1 MRIEVFAVLRFLL
14 TIFVVLSLIGCDRPK
29 EASVSNGQDV
39 APATAPAIDPATQPA
54 TSAPP
59 APSVAMQIETRG
71 TVKFPSAILRVGTS
85 DDKVVA
91 LLYTNDPKDALKDQ
105 YAGNSFYFQMELNA
119 DDVKDFADSDWR
131 FESASS
137 EKADTP
143 YGIFLD
149 GHRQQLQPVDVK
161 ISFEPAGGD
170 QTLVTI
176 SGKFLLVHVEDAS
189 QPPRMVKLLAE
200 FPAKT
205 VLKS

>member
-1 MRIEVFAVLRFLL
+1 MGGYIEVCVVLRYLF
-14 TIFVVLSLIGCDRPK
+14 TIPVVLTLFGCDRPK
-29 EASVSNGQDV
+29 EAKLPAQE
-39 APATAPAIDPATQPA
+39 AAATAPMVEPATQPA
-54 TSAPP
+54 ATLPSAPP
-59 APSVAMQIETRG
+59 IAMRIEDRA
-71 TVKFPSAILRVGTS
+71 VEFPSAILRIGTS

-105 YAGNSFYFQMELNA
+105 YAGNSFYFQMEL
-119 DDVKDFADSDWR
+119 DVEEMKDFADSDWR
-131 FESASS
+131 FKSTSS
-137 EKADTP
+137 EKGDTP

-170 QTLVTI
+170 QTLVSI
-176 SGKFLLVHVEDAS
+176 SGQFLLVHVDDAS
-189 QPPRMVKLLAE
+189 QPSKVVQLLAE